1 MSGEKINNLT
11 GISFELKKKKK
22 SERDREIG
30 SLEINY
36 TKAKRH
42 FENAMT
48 VSKRRCFLS
57 LEEFKWVQMTI

>member
-1 MSGEKINNLT
+1 MSDEKINNLT
-11 GISFELKKKKK
+11 GISFELKKKK

-48 VSKRRCFLS
+48 VSKKRCFLS
-57 LEEFKWVQMTI
+57 LGEFKWVQMTI

>member
-1 MSGEKINNLT
+1 MS
-11 GISFELKKKKK
+11 KKKKER
-22 SERDREIG
+22 ERDRENS

>member
-1 MSGEKINNLT
+1 MSDEKINNLT
-11 GISFELKKKKK
+11 GISFKLKKKKER
-22 SERDREIG
+22 ERDREIG

-36 TKAKRH
+36 TKTKRH

-48 VSKRRCFLS
+48 VFKRGCFLS